1 MKMEEYHA
9 DEVTSMAFHPG
20 NSSMLFSS
28 GGDGMVNQYDLNQ
41 SDEDEILE
49 ATINCEQPITSFGF
63 FGKNNEFMHILTTM
77 EEVHIYG
84 VEEAFKL
91 ISFPD
96 IREKLSKSAKTEIN
110 YLVGCQ
116 YLQQE
121 DRLFLCSGTS
131 NGGFL
136 VSNLSKDN
144 HLQAVVGLYH
154 NDAHRDVIRDFLWLD
169 SVVITAGEDSK
180 ICVWSSLDT
189 MKAEKNAQRSMLPSS
204 SAHAN
209 HSKNEGRGPV
219 RSGVSRSNKQ
229 SHRVNPYQNGASR
242 GRGSRRRAAVN
253 RRGNSNASRMQQTRG
268 DHDTKFNRNK
278 S

>member
-1 MKMEEYHA
+1 MVA
-9 DEVTSMAFHPG
+9 PPPPP
-20 NSSMLFSS
+20 SSTLLSCLSLTIHKLFSS

-41 SDEDEILE
+41 
-49 ATINCEQPITSFGF
+49 
-63 FGKNNEFMHILTTM
+63 
-77 EEVHIYG
+77 
-84 VEEAFKL
+84 
-91 ISFPD
+91 
-96 IREKLSKSAKTEIN
+96 
-110 YLVGCQ
+110 
-116 YLQQE
+116 
-121 DRLFLCSGTS
+121 
-131 NGGFL
+131 
-136 VSNLSKDN
+136 
-144 HLQAVVGLYH
+144 VGLYH

-180 ICVWSSLDT
+180 ICVCFPRKQRKSRGISMCYLNRIYLFLTKGQGHCQILSSLDT
-189 MKAEKNAQRSMLPSS
+189 MKAEKNAQRSRVMQ
-204 SAHAN
+204 HASNTLALMHKKIFKLLCLCCLLRSIIYHRLCHLFTIGVDIRN